1 MKQLAFDT
9 SAAIP
14 LLVRS
19 HSAHAAVRRQA
30 RGRSPVLTA
39 HSLAETYSVLTRLPG
54 DARLAPLD
62 AVRLIESNFGSPLQP
77 KPSTLAKLPA
87 LLAPLGVAG
96 GAVYDALVALAAV
109 ERGVPLATRDAR
121 ALGTYAVIGVEVE
134 VIGPDRSAGPI
145 ICS

>member
-1 MKQLAFDT
+1 M
-9 SAAIP
+9 
-14 LLVRS
+14 
-19 HSAHAAVRRQA
+19 
-30 RGRSPVLTA
+30 
-39 HSLAETYSVLTRLPG
+39 LTRLPG

-134 VIGPDRSAGPI
+134 VIGPDRSA
-145 ICS
+145 